1 MQHAKSRRPTDE
13 TYSLGMVIVQAVP
26 SNCAA
31 TNQRT
36 ERQLAIAIERDQAG
50 LDRVVSQT

>member
-13 TYSLGMVIVQAVP
+13 TYSLGVVIVQAVP

-31 TNQRT
+31 TILRSGS
-36 ERQLAIAIERDQAG
+36 RLAISIERHQTG